1 MQVLSYLSVPL
12 IIFLAVV
19 APLWIIF
26 HYITKWKRMQ
36 AADLGE
42 GKVAVSRTELEA
54 LRERA
59 RQLQDRM
66 ASLER
71 ILEADS
77 PDWRAK

>member
-1 MQVLSYLSVPL
+1 MGFFAILFVPL
-12 IIFLAVV
+12 MAFILLVL
-19 APLWIIF
+19 PLWLAL

-71 ILEADS
+71 ILEADT